1 MEWLLLILLVAGFFY
16 ARSAHRALTQRI
28 ETLEDAVERLHAPSA
43 AAPERSRAPAFVE
56 PRPPAEALSRAAGQ
70 PTREWAGSLSK
81 EPIEEER
88 DPAPSESLAGLF
100 ERLVGGRLLIWT
112 GGAALVLAAVF
123 LIRHSIEIG
132 LVTPELRMITAG
144 LFGLFLLGAGEYA
157 HRGRFLADDP
167 RVGQAL
173 VGAGLA
179 ILYATAYGSHILYGM
194 IGTATAAGAMLVV
207 TVTALFL
214 SLRRGAPTA
223 LMGLAGGFLTP
234 LLVGSGE
241 TGAVPLLVYLA
252 FVNAAVF
259 GIALRRGWA
268 WLAAA
273 AVALSFLWTGA
284 LIAAGSAELAAI
296 GAFVIVLTV
305 AAATAHPGE
314 GRELKWLHPLGIAL
328 VQLAYL
334 AAADSAPLAWALYGS
349 LAAASLALAALR
361 PEQSYGPPIA
371 LALALMLLIG
381 SRPGDPLLPWA
392 AVGTTLLFVGGA
404 AALALRGCRWPWVP
418 VAASALALPALIVRT
433 LEPGLLLPAGWGA
446 LLAGL
451 ALAGSLLA
459 WSQRA
464 YAKAEGAG
472 DLGLLA
478 AAGAATL
485 LAVAAGWDL
494 VPGDLVP
501 AAWLAV
507 AIGLG
512 LAARNVRD
520 VGLVMLLAA
529 VVVLAV
535 LRALYMVPE
544 LSEAAV
550 SALLGFPVLTEALP
564 SPAAATTGLLIPAA
578 LIVLLWRA
586 LPDIDLGLRRALPML
601 AGAFAVAASYVLFKQ
616 LFGLENR
623 ADFAARGFAER
634 TMITQALFAVGWLVG
649 SVGIGR
655 RWLDEAQR
663 RLAAAA
669 FTALATARLFW
680 FDMLMHNPLWVEQ
693 YVGALP
699 VLNLLLPA
707 FLLSALWLY
716 AARRRAARP
725 GAEGIWLA
733 LFLASLGLGVML
745 MARQIFQ
752 GPVLS
757 GPALPLAEFYVYSLA
772 GLLLSVTLLG
782 AGIRIPDKALRVAGL
797 GALTLTILKVFLV
810 DASELEGVLRILSFL
825 GLGVALIGIGKLYST
840 VLKAEARPARA
851 TGPGSELLPPF
862 AADPHLGQCGRAVRD
877 EDDGPRRL

>member
-1 MEWLLLILLVAGFFY
+1 MEWLLLILLAAGFVH
-16 ARSAHRALTQRI
+16 ARSAHRALARRI
-28 ETLEDAVERLHAPSA
+28 EALEDEVERLNAPPA
-43 AAPERSRAPAFVE
+43 AAPELHRAPVSVE
-56 PRPPAEALSRAAGQ
+56 LRPPVEALPHAPRQ
-70 PTREWAGSLSK
+70 PTRQRAGPLPD
-81 EPIEEER
+81 EAIEEKTG
-88 DPAPSESLAGLF
+88 AVPSESLAGLF

-144 LFGLFLLGAGEYA
+144 MFGLFLLGAGEYA

-194 IGTATAAGAMLVV
+194 IGTATAAGAMFAV
-207 TVTALFL
+207 TLAALFL
-214 SLRRGAPTA
+214 SLRHGAPTA
-223 LMGLAGGFLTP
+223 LMGLVGGFLTP

-259 GIALRRGWA
+259 GIALRRAWM

-273 AVALSFLWTGA
+273 AVALSFLWTGT
-284 LIAAGSAELAAI
+284 LIVGGSAELAAI
-296 GAFVIVLTV
+296 GAFVILLTV
-305 AAATAHPGE
+305 AAATVRPSE

-328 VQLAYL
+328 VQLAML
-334 AAADSAPLAWALYGS
+334 ATIHSGPLAWALYGA

-392 AVGTTLLFVGGA
+392 AAAATLLFVGGA
-404 AALALRGCRWPWVP
+404 TGLALRGTRWPWVP
-418 VAASALALPALIVRT
+418 VAAAALALPALIVRT
-433 LEPGLLLPAGWGA
+433 IEPGLLLPPGWGA

-464 YAKAEGAG
+464 YAKAEGPG

-478 AAGAATL
+478 AAGSATL
-485 LAVAAGWDL
+485 LAVAAAWDL
-494 VPGDLVP
+494 VSRDLAA
-501 AAWLAV
+501 AAWLVV
-507 AIGLG
+507 AIALG
-512 LAARNVRD
+512 LAARKARD
-520 VGLVMLLAA
+520 IGLVGLATA
-529 VVVLAV
+529 VVVLAG
-535 LRALYMVPE
+535 LRALYKVPE

-550 SALLGFPVLTEALP
+550 SALIGFPVLTETLP
-564 SPAAATTGLLIPAA
+564 PPAAAANALLIPAVL
-578 LIVLLWRA
+578 LILLWRA
-586 LPDIDLGLRRALPML
+586 LPEIDVGLRRALPML
-601 AGAFAVAASYVLFKQ
+601 AGAFAVAALYVLFKQ

-623 ADFAARGFAER
+623 ADFVTRGFAER
-634 TMITQALFAVGWLVG
+634 TLITQALFAAGWLVG
-649 SVGIGR
+649 SVGIGG

-663 RLAAAA
+663 RLAAVAL
-669 FTALATARLFW
+669 TALAAARLLW
-680 FDMLMHNPLWVEQ
+680 FDMLMHNPLWEEQ

-716 AARRRAARP
+716 AARRRAAPRT
-725 GAEGIWLA
+725 GADGIWLA

-772 GLLLSVTLLG
+772 GLLLSIALLG

-797 GALTLTILKVFLV
+797 AALTLTMLKVFLV

-825 GLGVALIGIGKLYST
+825 GLGVALIGIGKLYGT
-840 VLKAEARPARA
+840 VLKAESS
-851 TGPGSELLPPF
+851 GPK
-862 AADPHLGQCGRAVRD
+862 AYA
-877 EDDGPRRL
+877 